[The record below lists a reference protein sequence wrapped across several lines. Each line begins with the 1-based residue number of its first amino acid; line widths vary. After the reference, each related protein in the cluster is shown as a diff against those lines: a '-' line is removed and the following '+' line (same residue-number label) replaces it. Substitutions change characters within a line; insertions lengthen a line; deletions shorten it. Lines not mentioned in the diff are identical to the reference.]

1 MAGFQARLKPQFAK
15 QYHGLNSVTWYDVD
29 PLWAGVTERS
39 TNLLG
44 QRLARLRGPKEHVT
58 VLAEH
63 VEFRPRPARESGR
76 TPRGK

>member
-1 MAGFQARLKPQFAK
+1 MPDYQARLKPQFAN
-15 QYHGLNSVTWYDVD
+15 QYPGLNSVTWYDVE
-29 PLWAGVTERS
+29 PLWPGVTERN

-63 VEFRPRPARESGR
+63 LEFRDRSARGSGKAR
-76 TPRGK
+76 AEE